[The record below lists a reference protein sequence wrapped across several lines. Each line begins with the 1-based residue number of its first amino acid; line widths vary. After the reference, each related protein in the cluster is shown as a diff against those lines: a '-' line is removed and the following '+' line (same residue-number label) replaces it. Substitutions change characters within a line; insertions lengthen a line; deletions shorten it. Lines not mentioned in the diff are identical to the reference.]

1 MIGQWL
7 EPITEWLGLGIIPLL
22 LVAVLIVLIVKGARQ

>member
-1 MIGQWL
+1 MINQWL

-22 LVAVLIVLIVKGARQ
+22 LVAILIVLIVKGAKQ

>member
-22 LVAVLIVLIVKGARQ
+22 LVAVLVVLIVKGVKQ